1 MGFTSSN
8 NTNNTNVNQSN
19 DDYEVDDIIF
29 PSKFVYKTIKKINK
43 NLQFLYTPGSESNDY
58 ETINHSSVRDN
69 PEEFK
74 AILDRVDELINRIT
88 NIDDTKYFIYK
99 EKRGDALFDK
109 FGGIVDCMNEG
120 VHAKPENHF
129 ERRIRDIV
137 RNLTSIGIDP
147 CYYYQV

>member
-43 NLQFLYTPGSESNDY
+43 NLKFLYTPGSESNDY

-74 AILDRVDELINRIT
+74 AVLDRVDELINRIT

-99 EKRGDALFDK
+99 KKHGDAFFDK

-120 VHAKPENHF
+120 VHTKPENHF

-137 RNLTSIGIDP
+137 RKLTFIGIDP